1 MATPTIPQ
9 RLSKEQSAVLPCLPV
24 EMKLDAKQVIAR
36 NVRRMVLPCGLV
48 LALLAPNASALF
60 VVNQPWLLPAA
71 RGQSTE
77 AYMNLTST
85 DGARLVAVRTA
96 ESATITI
103 VGQGKRASPIQSLS
117 LSAGTV
123 VALAPGKER
132 LALAKLT
139 RSVKLGN
146 LVTLTLTIENAD
158 GKRQDIPVLA
168 EVRRRSPL
176 DDERRAHHT
185 HAH

>member
-1 MATPTIPQ
+1 MAPPTIPQ

-24 EMKLDAKQVIAR
+24 EMSSTRNRIVAR
-36 NVRRMVLPCGLV
+36 NLRRMAFPCGLV
-48 LALLAPNASALF
+48 LVLLAPDASALF

-85 DGARLVAVRTA
+85 DGARLVAVRTEEA
-96 ESATITI
+96 ATITI

-117 LSAGTV
+117 LPAGTV
-123 VALAPGKER
+123 VALAPGKDR

-139 RSVKLGN
+139 RTVKLGD
-146 LVTLTLTIENAD
+146 VVALTLTIENAD
-158 GKRQDIPVLA
+158 GTRQDIPVQA

-176 DDERRAHHT
+176 DDERRAHH
-185 HAH
+185 ARPQ